1 MVVSALHFVLAYH
14 SLPAVAP
21 VLFAQP
27 DDAHERC
34 RDVVHVSLSR
44 LVLPYPRHEAISQ
57 FHDKADLIEALAA
70 SCHIPMYAN
79 GAWTTQFRGATYVD
93 GGVTHFVPSPP
104 SQTVVKVCW

>member
-1 MVVSALHFVLAYH
+1 MFISVLYSRTH
-14 SLPAVAP
+14 LLITPCCCLVP
-21 VLFAQP
+21 FAQP

-34 RDVVHVSLSR
+34 CDVVHVSLSR

-79 GAWTTQFRGATYVD
+79 GAWTTQFRGVTYVD

-104 SQTVVKVCW
+104 SPTVVKVCW